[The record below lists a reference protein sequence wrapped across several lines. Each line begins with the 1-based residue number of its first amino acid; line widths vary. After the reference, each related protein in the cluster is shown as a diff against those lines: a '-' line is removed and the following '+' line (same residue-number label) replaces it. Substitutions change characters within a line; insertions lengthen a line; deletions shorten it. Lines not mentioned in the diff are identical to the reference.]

1 MSMGRWKDNTDAYQR
16 YRQAKDKYYTAEAF
30 LNNAELGGN
39 EHAQA
44 RAQRDLEEAST
55 EIRKTRGQFLWG
67 NLYKG

>member
-1 MSMGRWKDNTDAYQR
+1 MGWWQDNKKAYQS

-39 EHAQA
+39 AEGQA
-44 RAQRDLEEAST
+44 MAQRDLEAAST

-67 NLYKG
+67 SLYKG